1 MAQMILGLERE
12 ELNVNLVLKETEI
25 EEKDETEL
33 KM

>member
-1 MAQMILGLERE
+1 MILGLERE